1 MKIPYR
7 APIDWS
13 KYGVYGGTVVG
24 LVALLRFIKP
34 LLKSRW
40 TWAIGT
46 VYTVLT
52 MTGGYMFVR
61 IRGMPYSDGGN
72 WIAAGYQNQYGQE
85 TQVIAMT
92 CEFRRVCQCLHVVQL
107 CARRWPS
114 RRRFPHAYD
123 GDSISNFTQT
133 TTSADMALEHRD
145 FRHVLRPNLSIP
157 R

>member
-1 MKIPYR
+1 MISDVICRGYDAQPFAEQVSSHTPVKVPYR

-13 KYGVYGGTVVG
+13 KYGVLGATAVG

-46 VYTVLT
+46 VFTVLT

-61 IRGMPYSDGGN
+61 IRGMPHSDGSN

-85 TQVIAMT
+85 TQVIAMI
-92 CEFRRVCQCLHVVQL
+92 CK
-107 CARRWPS
+107 S
-114 RRRFPHAYD
+114 
-123 GDSISNFTQT
+123 
-133 TTSADMALEHRD
+133 
-145 FRHVLRPNLSIP
+145 
-157 R
+157 